1 MQQCKGVCVG
11 NHHWVW
17 DFHCKGINYRLC
29 KDMRFSTIFSNVVSL
44 CVSPFVLAGEGSP
57 TPATGNDKVGSA
69 LRFQA
74 KDIEGKEVDLG
85 SYQGNVVVFVNVA
98 SKCGLTS
105 QYEQLQA
112 LHIKFKDAGL
122 RVLGFP
128 ANQFL
133 KQEPGTNS
141 EISTFCKTNYGVTFD
156 MFSKVVVK
164 GKGICELYRHL
175 TSSDAKPKGKGGISW
190 NFEKVL
196 VGRDGEVKARF
207 SPRTKPDSKEFVAA
221 VEEALAAKP

>member
-1 MQQCKGVCVG
+1 MG
-11 NHHWVW
+11 
-17 DFHCKGINYRLC
+17 
-29 KDMRFSTIFSNVVSL
+29 MRFSIIYSNILAL
-44 CVSPFVLAGEGSP
+44 CACPFVFAGEGSP
-57 TPATGNDKVGSA
+57 TPATGNEKVGSA

-74 KDIEGKEVDLG
+74 KDIGGKDVDLA
-85 SYQGNVVVFVNVA
+85 SYHGNVVLFVNVA

-112 LHIKFKDAGL
+112 LHMKFKGKGL
-122 RVLGFP
+122 RILGFP
-128 ANQFL
+128 ANQFG

-141 EISTFCKTNYGVTFD
+141 EIRVFCKENYDVSFD

-164 GKGICELYRHL
+164 GKETCELYRHL

-196 VGRDGEVKARF
+196 VGRNGEVKARF
-207 SPRTKPDSKEFVAA
+207 SPRTKPDSKELVAA
-221 VEEALAAKP
+221 VEEALAAKK